1 MLIDTHCHLDAAE
14 FESDR
19 DEVVD
24 AALASGVACIVVP
37 AVGAYNF
44 ATVAALAARHHCVRY
59 ALGIHPLHVDQAD
72 DAELIALREAV
83 GRSIGDPR
91 LVGIGEIGLDHFV
104 PGLDRAKQER
114 FFVEQLRIARDFD
127 LPVIMHVRRA
137 QDSVLKHLR
146 RLRPRSGIAHAFNG
160 SVQQASTFIDLGCA
174 LGFGG
179 AMTFTRALQ
188 IRRLAAAFSSQAYV
202 LETDAPDIAPS
213 WINHQRNAPQQIP
226 SIAQVFAD
234 LRGEPIETVIAA
246 TGANAIRVL
255 PRLAVT
261 LPPAVS
267 INDIATNT
275 GTVIRPV
282 P

>member
-19 DEVVD
+19 DDVVD
-24 AALASGVACIVVP
+24 AAMASGVACIVVP
-37 AVGAYNF
+37 AVGAFNF
-44 ATVAALAARHHCVRY
+44 ATVAALSVRHHCVRY
-59 ALGIHPLHVDQAD
+59 ALGIHPLHVDQAA

-160 SVQQASTFIDLGCA
+160 SVQQASTFIDLGCV

-188 IRRLAAAFSSQAYV
+188 IRRLAAAFSADAYV

-213 WINHQRNAPQQIP
+213 WINHQRNAPQQMP
-226 SIAQVFAD
+226 AIAQVFAD
-234 LRGEPIETVIAA
+234 LRGEPIETVLAA

-261 LPPAVS
+261 LPPSVS
-267 INDIATNT
+267 VKEIASDTE
-275 GTVIRPV
+275 IRPT

>member
-14 FESDR
+14 FDSDR
-19 DEVVD
+19 DDVVD

-37 AVGAYNF
+37 AVGAFNF
-44 ATVAALAARHHCVRY
+44 AAVAALAVRHQCVRY
-59 ALGIHPLHVDQAD
+59 ALGIHPLHVEQAE

-83 GRSIGDPR
+83 GRSIDDPR

-160 SVQQASTFIDLGCA
+160 SVQQASTFIDLGCV

-188 IRRLAAAFSSQAYV
+188 IRRLAAAFPLNAYV

-213 WINHQRNAPQQIP
+213 WIDHQRNAPQQMP
-226 SIAQVFAD
+226 AIAQVFSG
-234 LRGEPIETVIAA
+234 LRGESTETVVAA

-255 PRLAVT
+255 PRLAAT
-261 LPPAVS
+261 PPAAAACS
-267 INDIATNT
+267 ETAPDTA
-275 GTVIRPV
+275 IRPA

>member
-14 FESDR
+14 FDADR
-19 DEVVD
+19 DGVVD
-24 AALASGVACIVVP
+24 AAAASGVACIVVP
-37 AVGAYNF
+37 AVGAFNF
-44 ATVAALAARHHCVRY
+44 EAVAALSARHACVRY

-83 GRSIGDPR
+83 ARSINDPR

-104 PGLDRAKQER
+104 PGLDRARQER

-160 SVQQASTFIDLGCA
+160 SVQQAATFIDLACV

-188 IRRLAAAFSSQAYV
+188 IRRLAAAFPSDAYV
-202 LETDAPDIAPS
+202 LETDAPDIAPA
-213 WINHQRNAPQQIP
+213 WINHQRNAPQQMP
-226 SIAQVFAD
+226 AIAQVFAE
-234 LRGEPIETVIAA
+234 LRDEPIESVVAA
-246 TGANAIRVL
+246 TGANAMRAL
-255 PRLAVT
+255 PRLAET
-261 LPPAVS
+261 LA
-267 INDIATNT
+267 IE
-275 GTVIRPV
+275 V
-282 P
+282 PSANRLTQPRS

>member
-14 FESDR
+14 FDPDR
-19 DEVVD
+19 DAVVD
-24 AALASGVACIVVP
+24 TALASGVACIVVP
-37 AVGAYNF
+37 AVGAFNF
-44 ATVAALAARHHCVRY
+44 PTVAALAVRHRCVRY
-59 ALGIHPLHVDQAD
+59 ALGIHPLHVDQAA

-83 GRSIGDPR
+83 GRSIDDPR
-91 LVGIGEIGLDHFV
+91 LIGIGEIGLDHFV

-114 FFVEQLRIARDFD
+114 FFVEQLRIARDYD

-160 SVQQASTFIDLGCA
+160 SIQQASTFIELGCV

-188 IRRLAAAFSSQAYV
+188 IRRLAAAFSPQAYV

-213 WINHQRNAPQQIP
+213 WINHQRNAPSQMP
-226 SIAQVFAD
+226 AIAQVFAD
-234 LRGEPIETVIAA
+234 LRGESIETVIAD

-267 INDIATNT
+267 VNDIATD
-275 GTVIRPV
+275 TVIRPV